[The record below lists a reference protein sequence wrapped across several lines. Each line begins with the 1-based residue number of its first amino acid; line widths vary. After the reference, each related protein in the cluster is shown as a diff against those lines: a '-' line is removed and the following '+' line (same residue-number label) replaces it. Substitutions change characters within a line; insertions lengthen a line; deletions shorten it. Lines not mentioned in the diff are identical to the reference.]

1 MKTVR
6 ELAPLVAV
14 IGVPFLFGCA
24 STPDD
29 KDAEART
36 EKVYRTGSNIPV
48 RDRDVSEVKSMSQDD
63 YTRIKPPIAMP
74 PPGAIR

>member
-1 MKTVR
+1 MIDHPFAVC
-6 ELAPLVAV
+6 VAV
-14 IGVPFLFGCA
+14 VGASLLFGCA

-48 RDRDVSEVKSMSQDD
+48 RDSSARSEGKTMSADDFERMRELQD
-63 YTRIKPPIAMP
+63 RMRGRPQQ
-74 PPGAIR
+74 